1 MVSLVRT
8 TPADL
13 GCRRS
18 PWAGARGTYSF
29 MVCRLCR
36 FPLRVRYMPRSISE
50 ESPTLRLRRCELSG
64 LWLLPPTGFLGFRGK
79 CAPQRAGAPAGARA
93 LCLWNPGRM
102 TGLQA
107 QARLGL
113 RQAEP
118 GNGRDQRGG
127 SREKQPCWPTLRGSV
142 KGACV
147 CKGQPLGPAPGRKP
161 DPVICDPPPL
171 FPWQQGGGKSANCWA
186 GRREGRRLCPP
197 GWQD

>member
-1 MVSLVRT
+1 MVSLVHT

-79 CAPQRAGAPAGARA
+79 CAPQRAGAPAGARSLSLESWPDDWTSGSSRA
-93 LCLWNPGRM
+93 ETQ
-102 TGLQA
+102 TGG
-107 QARLGL
+107 ARKWEGP
-113 RQAEP
+113 E
-118 GNGRDQRGG
+118 GG

-147 CKGQPLGPAPGRKP
+147 CKGQPLGPAPRQKARP
-161 DPVICDPPPL
+161 SYL
-171 FPWQQGGGKSANCWA
+171 
-186 GRREGRRLCPP
+186 
-197 GWQD
+197 